1 VVPGRVQR
9 LQIAYIPQSTLEGFR
24 QRGKYTLEVWPAFDP
39 EAAGTLCPGDDPGN
53 DDAPAEIGAAL
64 VAAHLGKGR
73 PWLRD
78 QIRQATGHKPGNEKA
93 GRLLRLGR
101 GVYDWLS
108 GEGYTLCGNDGQ
120 QVAREKCQIYTD
132 DVW

>member
-1 VVPGRVQR
+1 VQR
-9 LQIAYIPQSTLEGFR
+9 LQVAYIPKPTLEQFR
-24 QRGKYTLEVWPAFDP
+24 QRGKYTLEVWPPFDP
-39 EAAGTLCPGDDPGN
+39 EAAGTLQPGDDPGGN
-53 DDAPAEIGAAL
+53 DAPAEIGAAL
-64 VAAHLGKGR
+64 EAAHLGKGR

-78 QIRQATGHKPGNEKA
+78 RIREATGHKPGNEKA

-108 GEGYTLCGNDGQ
+108 DAGYTLCNGDGQ
-120 QVAREKCQIYTD
+120 QVPQREKCQTYTE